1 MSDGDSDTAASIES
15 RLLSNAKF
23 RQHTILYGPPGT
35 GKTHL
40 LRNFGENLKPY
51 ISTTEDQEIPLDGI
65 EEFEVDLGEGKE
77 KWITRIVQFTPSTD
91 ETDLLWGLGVNKHG
105 KISREKGSLIQ
116 FNDEL
121 KKKPDITGGLFV
133 IDEMS
138 RADVV
143 RSFGQL
149 LYSIEHEGVSI
160 RYSEAPLSLSDKL
173 WIVGTMNTA
182 DKSVKHIDI
191 AFRRR
196 FSWIPVTT
204 KYSLITEW
212 SSLVEDDIVYFPDG
226 DFSERYRRFAE
237 ELNQS
242 ISRDPLAG
250 PHLQLGHV
258 LFFPMKILAPALDGD
273 GIGSVRISDLLEH
286 IRSVLLPQLTAYVG
300 RTGQEKL
307 QNWTTETVSKK
318 AMQLQFITDEELV
331 GMIKV
336 VSNPNKDQNGD
347 EE

>member
-1 MSDGDSDTAASIES
+1 MSDDDSDTAASIES

-51 ISTTEDQEIPLDGI
+51 IYTTEDQEILLDGI
-65 EEFEVDLGEGKE
+65 EEFEVDLGEGEE

-91 ETDLLWGLGVNKHG
+91 ETDLLWGLGVDEEG
-105 KISREKGSLIQ
+105 KICKEEGSLIQ
-116 FNDEL
+116 FNEVL
-121 KKKPDITGGLFV
+121 ANPDISGGLFV

-204 KYSLITEW
+204 KYTLISEW
-212 SSLVEDDIVYFPDG
+212 SSLVEDDIEYFPDG
-226 DFSERYRRFAE
+226 DFSVRYRRFAE

-258 LFFPMKILAPALDGD
+258 LFFPMKILAPALDG
-273 GIGSVRISDLLEH
+273 IGPLRISDILEH
-286 IRSVLLPQLTAYVG
+286 IRSVLLPQLVAYVG
-300 RTGQEKL
+300 RTGREKL
-307 QNWTTETVSKK
+307 QNWTTETVSEKT
-318 AMQLQFITDEELV
+318 MQLQFITDEELV